1 MIKARLFFLLGI
13 FLSLNVKSQVI
24 DSSAIKV
31 YPRTDVMYDSLTT
44 FSYSKQYETQNL
56 LYAGAQPYTLFVG
69 VNFGFGTMFNSD
81 IKSNYPGFI
90 GVGLEGG
97 IKFNYGF
104 IIEGEWRFNQFQRNV
119 NYNYTTKLSNGDI
132 VRYEVRDAAL
142 EMNHFSLDVLYTDF
156 RSPFIAFRYFYGG
169 IGIGMVEVRE
179 RRELSKIEIINS
191 IETTTTDTDPYEEW
205 SPNLSLIFGMN
216 FLYLPQSHN
225 WFSIDV
231 RFDYTFNNKRNQ
243 EGTILQKQAEL
254 TGINTT
260 VRFYFDL
267 TR

>member
-1 MIKARLFFLLGI
+1 MVKTLLIFPLIFFLNLN
-13 FLSLNVKSQVI
+13 LSAQII

-31 YPRTDVMYDSLTT
+31 YPRTDVFYDSLTT

-56 LYAGAQPYTLFVG
+56 LYIGAQSHTLFVG
-69 VNFGFGTMFNSD
+69 VNFGFGTMFNAD

-97 IKFNYGF
+97 IKFNYG
-104 IIEGEWRFNQFQRNV
+104 IILEGEWRYNQFQRNV
-119 NYNYTTKLSNGDI
+119 NYNYTTTLQDGDV

-142 EMNHFSLDVLYTDF
+142 EMNHFGLSVLYTDF

-179 RRELSKIEIINS
+179 RRDLTKIETINLV
-191 IETTTTDTDPYEEW
+191 ETSSVDKSPYAEW
-205 SPNLSLIFGMN
+205 SPNISLIFGMN

-231 RFDYTFNNKRNQ
+231 RFDYTFNNKRNP

-254 TGINTT
+254 TGINST